1 MVTDWQAY
9 LMTQGAVFD
18 AGQLMGFSQAPPAQL
33 DADTVCVLSQQ
44 GLISVAG
51 VDRQKFLQG
60 QISTNMTQ
68 LAALHHGAGVA
79 CSPKGRMY
87 TTFRILDTGER
98 YLLAMNAGLSQST
111 IETLKKYAVFFQVSL
126 APQPD
131 YLILG
136 LSGVTIAAVLN
147 TVFPAIPLPTNGE
160 VVQVADGSYLLQVPG
175 ICTRYELWLPQDD
188 LPKWWPELTKAL
200 TPATNEF
207 WQLLDIESV
216 IPQLSPETV
225 DKYIPQ
231 QLNQPA
237 LGAVSFK
244 KGCYTGQEIVTRT
257 QNLGQAKSHC
267 YHLSLPGSTLPA
279 INTRL
284 YNGDGKPVGEIIASA
299 RNAANDTVE
308 LLAIVRTEAA
318 TANDVF
324 LGSDKKQPLQV
335 YEIPYPIDPKAE
347 LQQ

>member
-111 IETLKKYAVFFQVSL
+111 IETLKKYAGVFPGQSRPAAGL
-126 APQPD
+126 SD
-131 YLILG
+131 SG

-175 ICTRYELWLPQDD
+175 ICT
-188 LPKWWPELTKAL
+188 
-200 TPATNEF
+200 
-207 WQLLDIESV
+207 
-216 IPQLSPETV
+216 
-225 DKYIPQ
+225 
-231 QLNQPA
+231 
-237 LGAVSFK
+237 
-244 KGCYTGQEIVTRT
+244 
-257 QNLGQAKSHC
+257 
-267 YHLSLPGSTLPA
+267 SL
-279 INTRL
+279 
-284 YNGDGKPVGEIIASA
+284 
-299 RNAANDTVE
+299 
-308 LLAIVRTEAA
+308 
-318 TANDVF
+318 
-324 LGSDKKQPLQV
+324 
-335 YEIPYPIDPKAE
+335 
-347 LQQ
+347 